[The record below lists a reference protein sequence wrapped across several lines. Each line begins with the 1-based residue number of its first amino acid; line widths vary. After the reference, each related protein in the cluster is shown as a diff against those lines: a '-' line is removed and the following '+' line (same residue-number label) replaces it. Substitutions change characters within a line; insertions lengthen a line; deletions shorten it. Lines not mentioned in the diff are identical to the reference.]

1 MPAAQLPVE
10 LLDRKHPE
18 WLLYHDMWE
27 KLDLLHEGGVRL
39 KNAADGFLI
48 KRPKEL
54 FDVYQERI
62 RRFTYKNILGN
73 VTGWYITKMFQ
84 RNPTIDV
91 KSSDGFYDDFL
102 ADSDNAG
109 TGYIDFFRGV
119 LLSILLYRSA
129 YVLIDKPRADAP
141 PVSRAEEQEKGLDRP
156 YLCGYTPVQV
166 INWSQDSYG
175 NLIWV
180 VIKTIIQEQQTWDGK
195 PSTLHTWYI
204 FDQQNYYE
212 YRVRGELKQEKDGTY
227 KLYDANGE
235 EIGQE
240 PVTADL
246 AGYGSHALSKSN
258 RVPVRKVEVPATL
271 WLSNRAFLELLDH
284 LNSENTL
291 MWALFMSNLAMPLII
306 GQPDMKTMTLSE
318 AGFLHLTD
326 PQAKFLW
333 TEPEGKS
340 YAISQQRVDTL
351 RQEVYRSFYLQAQGR
366 SSSASADG
374 SSGYSKEMEMA
385 PAADVANGLG
395 DYLRMGMQ
403 RVLIDVRDARGGTTS
418 DPDVQGFRFEA
429 RPALQDIQVSQAVI
443 DLGVTDKSKTLEI
456 ELDKRVALSLLDD
469 ANDATKNKV
478 VTEIEAA
485 PSRAEAKDQ
494 AEQAQQQM
502 FQTQFQRATAKGVL
516 GAEEGAAA

>member
-1 MPAAQLPVE
+1 MPDEKIAVAK
-10 LLDRKHPE
+10 LDRKNPE

-39 KNAADGFLI
+39 KNAADKFLI

-84 RNPTIDV
+84 RNPTIDA
-91 KSSDGFYDDFL
+91 KNEDPFYSDFL
-102 ADSDNAG
+102 ADCDKAG

-119 LLSILLYRSA
+119 LLSLILYRSA
-129 YVLIDKPRADAP
+129 YVLVDKPRAAGP
-141 PVSRAEEQEKGLDRP
+141 IASRADEQAEGLDRP

-166 INWSQDSYG
+166 INWAQDSYG
-175 NLIWV
+175 NLTWI
-180 VIKTIIQEQQTWDGK
+180 VIKTIIQDQVTWDGK

-204 FDQQNYYE
+204 FDQQNYYQYE
-212 YRVRGELKQEKDGTY
+212 VRGELKQEQDGTY
-227 KLYDANGE
+227 KLYDPNGNPLGE
-235 EIGQE
+235 E
-240 PVTADL
+240 PVEATL
-246 AGYGSHALSKSN
+246 AGFGEHALAKQS
-258 RVPVRKVEVPATL
+258 RVPIRKVELPSTL
-271 WLSNRAFLELLDH
+271 WLSNRAFLEMIDH

-291 MWALFMSNLAMPLII
+291 MWALFMANLAMPLII
-306 GQPDMKTMTLSE
+306 GQPDLKTVTLSE
-318 AGFLHLTD
+318 AGFLHLSD

-340 YAISQQRVDTL
+340 FAISQTRVDTL
-351 RQEVYRSFYLQAQGR
+351 RQEVYRSFYLQSQGR

-395 DYLRMGMQ
+395 DYLRIGMQ
-403 RVLIDVRDARGGTTS
+403 RVLIDVRDARADTS
-418 DPDVQGFRFEA
+418 ADPDVQGFRFES
-429 RPALQDIQVSQAVI
+429 RPALQDIQTSQAVI
-443 DLGVTDKSKTLEI
+443 DLGVTDKSPTLEI
-456 ELDKRVALSLLDD
+456 ELDKRVALALLDD

-478 VTEIEAA
+478 VGEIEKA
-485 PSRAEAKDQ
+485 PTRAEAKDQ
-494 AEQAQQQM
+494 AQQAQQQM

-516 GAEEGAAA
+516 TAEEGSV